1 MNPYHHH
8 LSTYIILR
16 INLSLSPYIY
26 ICLQQSKSII
36 IYRILEIRDV
46 SDIDELIRAE
56 LHPVG
61 EESPSSSSSS
71 HLNASSGAAT
81 MSHSKPQRPGKGGK
95 AKITKFKVED

>member
-1 MNPYHHH
+1 MNPYQLI
-8 LSTYIILR
+8 LSSSPPTYV
-16 INLSLSPYIY
+16 
-26 ICLQQSKSII
+26 CMQQSKSII

-61 EESPSSSSSS
+61 EESSSSSSSSS